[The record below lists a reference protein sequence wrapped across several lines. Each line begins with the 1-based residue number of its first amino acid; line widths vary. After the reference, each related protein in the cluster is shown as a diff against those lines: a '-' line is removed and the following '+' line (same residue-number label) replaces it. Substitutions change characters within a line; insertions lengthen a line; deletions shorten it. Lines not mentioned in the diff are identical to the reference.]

1 MSGGDIGNALQVRLK
16 GDILSFPVKSGAVI
30 YRGAPVGA
38 DSSGYAVMASD
49 AAAMKFLGMAEE
61 GNTAAEASSNGAV
74 SAKVRRRGIFRM
86 KLTGVAITDIGLR
99 AYAETAQG
107 AVGGNDYAVALA
119 ASSTYKNLVGTIVKL
134 DATTHYCWVDIAPEY
149 GVDMDITTHTALAA
163 QDAHYMAGIS
173 NLSWDSSSTTPA
185 PAIADMRTRVITLSA
200 TAAAELTLPAGVA
213 ANDGMELTILAT
225 GARVAPVTIKPTT
238 DTIMGAATYLALHNR
253 YDAIV
258 LKYDFS
264 ATDWKVVS
272 EWRAKTGI
280 AETSATP
287 TCTAAE
293 FMRGYITNTQAVAAI
308 DFALPASGVVPG
320 SRCLFVNTGAAVAD
334 LPKFDIDATALIGP
348 HCTANHC
355 YAGNGI
361 GDSVEIMCIA
371 DDSYVVTNV
380 NQASR
385 VNIAKGAGAQSIT
398 SAQAMSHCRVDLA
411 NTCVLT
417 LPAAAAGNAGADV
430 ILSGS
435 GASATVICAAG
446 FAGAGGSYDTMTVL
460 IGNACHVY
468 SDGTN
473 WHVIHSTAAA
483 GT

>member
-1 MSGGDIGNALQVRLK
+1 MAGGNMGNALQAKLK
-16 GDILSFPVKSGAVI
+16 GDILSFEVKAAAAI
-30 YRGAPVGA
+30 YRGCPVAA

-49 AAAMKFLGMAEE
+49 AAAMAFLGMAEE
-61 GNTAAEASSNGAV
+61 GNTAAEAAANGTV
-74 SAKVRRRGIFRM
+74 SVKVRRHGIFRM
-86 KLTGVAITDIGLR
+86 KLTGVAITDIGAR
-99 AYAETAQG
+99 VYAETAQS
-107 AVGGNDYAVALA
+107 ATVDYLVALN
-119 ASSTYKNLVGTIVKL
+119 ASSTYKNAVGVIVKL
-134 DATTHYCWVDIAPEY
+134 DSVTHYCWVDITPACSI
-149 GVDMDITTHTALAA
+149 VIDVTTHTALAA

-200 TAAAELTLPAGVA
+200 TAAATLTLPAGTAVC
-213 ANDGMELTILAT
+213 DGMEVVILAT
-225 GARVAPVTIKPTT
+225 GARVAPVTITPTT
-238 DTIMGAATYLALHNR
+238 DTIMGASTYLALHNR